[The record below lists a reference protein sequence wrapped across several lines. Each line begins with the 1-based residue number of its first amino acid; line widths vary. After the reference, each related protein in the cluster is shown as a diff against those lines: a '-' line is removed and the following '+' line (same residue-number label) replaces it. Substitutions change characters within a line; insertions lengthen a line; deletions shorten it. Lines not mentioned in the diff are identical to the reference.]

1 MLLTQK
7 LSVGKQLTRK
17 KKEAERGKKE
27 EGSRKQ
33 EEEER
38 VDLGQLTVDP
48 GQSSVFNPSASL
60 RPITNPKSKID

>member
-27 EGSRKQ
+27 EG
-33 EEEER
+33 